1 MGKRLFQNT
10 SNSIKTNMAPPNPS
24 GLTTR
29 RPEHPNPEETE
40 ENDLP
45 YNFIKMTEILK
56 EEMKNSLKEMDEETN
71 KNWKK
76 SLNLL
81 KKPKKEQSKR

>member
-1 MGKRLFQNT
+1 MVLQQEDLNT
-10 SNSIKTNMAPPNPS
+10 ITQKKQ
-24 GLTTR
+24 
-29 RPEHPNPEETE
+29 

-45 YNFIKMTEILK
+45 YKFIKMTEILK

-81 KKPKKEQSKR
+81 KNPRKNNQRGEVNISNS